1 MRAFHC
7 SGFSCFGSQALG
19 LQTSVGAACGFSS
32 YGSRALE
39 CWLNSCGTR
48 ASLPHN
54 MWDLPGPGIKP
65 VSLTLLGGFL
75 TTGPPGKPLPASL
88 VPAHLISL
96 LCTSKRLGRQPW
108 ALSLPDK
115 ELCLREREVGSKLSI
130 RPQPQPPMVGL
141 FVQGDGLLMEVM
153 SFLCASPHPPGL
165 LAGPFS
171 CLNQDI
177 SVRSDR

>member
-1 MRAFHC
+1 MALHGLSLVAANGATLGCSMRAFHC

-19 LQTSVGAACGFSS
+19 LKTSVVAACVFSS

-88 VPAHLISL
+88 VPAHLMSL
-96 LCTSKRLGRQPW
+96 LCTRK
-108 ALSLPDK
+108 
-115 ELCLREREVGSKLSI
+115 
-130 RPQPQPPMVGL
+130 
-141 FVQGDGLLMEVM
+141 
-153 SFLCASPHPPGL
+153 
-165 LAGPFS
+165 
-171 CLNQDI
+171 
-177 SVRSDR
+177 